1 MKLLLILIFV
11 SQSFSLD
18 IFEQYIKQNG
28 DSTLNG
34 SLTIADDLTVDTE
47 TLFVDSSNNLVGINT
62 ASPNGQFHV
71 IGETFIDSA
80 KATKGGAIRFASNA
94 NVAFLATNSYYGTDF
109 SGLGGDAVRA
119 ARNGGAGLINFDTTT
134 GGTAGNISFA
144 TSPNTTAGA
153 AQTFSTRMTL
163 TESGELVVGATST
176 SYGIEAS
183 NGAVAGNGAYV
194 NTSDKRLKENQEA
207 LTGACALVDQ
217 LTPLLYDW
225 KSVVPSSYRTWA
237 NGFQFYDE
245 DGNLQDGENQVNK
258 QKHGLKDVGFFAQ
271 DVETVF
277 PQAVSTTS
285 KGRYNLQYEKFI
297 PLLVACIQEM
307 RR

>member
-1 MKLLLILIFV
+1 MKLILILIFV

-34 SLTIADDLTVDTE
+34 SLTITDDFTVTQDM
-47 TLFVDSSNNLVGINT
+47 FVDGNTLVVESSTDSVGIGTGTPTN
-62 ASPNGQFHV
+62 SKLH
-71 IGETFIDSA
+71 IL
-80 KATKGGAIRFASNA
+80 GGASG
-94 NVAFLATNSYYGTDF
+94 NVIVKSEFISSAGVGIFRIQDPEGGQVDFKSYGKDVFIPSLRKTGAIQSSGDF
-109 SGLGGDAVRA
+109 VFIIGPSVDRGRITSGGR
-119 ARNGGAGLINFDTTT
+119 
-134 GGTAGNISFA
+134 
-144 TSPNTTAGA
+144 
-153 AQTFSTRMTL
+153 
-163 TESGELVVGATST
+163 LVMGATST
-176 SYGIEAS
+176 AYGIEAA